1 MGEEHTVPGTRK
13 TAALQNYRSR
23 TDSAS
28 VRRCLLLP
36 AFLLVSLNEKHYV
49 FKLVEVKT

>member
-13 TAALQNYRSR
+13 MAALQNCRSR